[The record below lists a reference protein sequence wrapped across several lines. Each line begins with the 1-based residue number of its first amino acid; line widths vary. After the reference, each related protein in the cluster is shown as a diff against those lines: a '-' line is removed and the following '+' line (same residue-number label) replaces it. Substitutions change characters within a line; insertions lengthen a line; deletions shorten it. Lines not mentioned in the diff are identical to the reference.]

1 MALKKGVGFGID
13 RGGTFTDVFVVYPD
27 GKTNTFKLLS
37 EDSNYNDAPTE
48 AIRRVLSE
56 YTGKE
61 IPRGSKIPTDNVSFI
76 RMGTTV
82 ATNALL
88 ERNGEKT
95 ALLLTAGFKDLL
107 KIGNQARTDIFDL
120 NIKTPEMLYT
130 EVYEVHERVVLVDET
145 CQMNMKGEIK
155 EASNGQKVIIEQK
168 VDEKQLRLALGAAVQ
183 KGIQSIAVALLHSYI
198 YPEHER
204 VVRDIANEFGFSHV
218 SISSDVAP
226 MVKIVPRGFT
236 ATADAYLTPIIRK
249 YIEKFCSGFEDN
261 LKDVVVEFMRSDG
274 GLCSIQDFVGSK
286 AILSG
291 PAGGVVGVSY
301 TAYDESNQNPIIAF
315 DMGGTSTDVSRYA
328 GHFNEIIESETDGII
343 IQSPQL
349 EIHTVAAGGG
359 SRLFFKNGMFVVGP
373 QSSGSTPGPICYRKN
388 GYLSIT
394 DANIVLNRIVPEHF
408 PYIFG
413 KTEDQ
418 PLDRDAAVEE
428 FKKIT
433 EQINKHMTEKGHQK
447 MSMEE
452 VALGFIKVANETM
465 CRPIRRLTEAKG
477 YDTAQHT
484 LACFGGAGGQHACAV
499 ARSLGMK
506 KVKIHKNAGVLSAYG
521 LVLADVVVEKQA
533 PVMKAIQSNFNDI
546 QILLKKLENDSKKHL
561 VSQGFNEKELVF
573 EKILHMRYHKTDAI
587 IMCSDQNGK
596 LSTKDDFVD
605 EFGKQYMREFGF
617 TISDRE
623 IIVDDV
629 RVRGIGKR
637 YLSEKT
643 EKLDASSQESAKLVG
658 EYEGFFEHGKQK
670 MHFFKL
676 DDLRPGNAIHGPA
689 VIIDKNCTILVEPKC
704 SAEITEAGD
713 VEINVESLGAESLGD
728 SVNSVHLSI
737 FSHRFMSIAEQMGS
751 VLQRS
756 SISTNIKERLDFSC
770 ALFGPDG
777 GLVANAPHIPVHL
790 GGMQAA
796 VQYQLNYH
804 GKNGLKPGD
813 VLLSNHPIA
822 GGSHLP
828 DLTVITPVFIGNS
841 KEPDFFVANRGHHAD
856 IGGLSPGS
864 MPPHSTRLIEEG
876 AIFTT
881 FKIVSEG
888 KFQEDE
894 LIEILKAP
902 GKVPGCAG
910 SRNLKDNL
918 ADLRAQIAANQKGIN
933 LLEELIKAY
942 GTDTVKKY
950 MAHIQSAAENTV
962 RQMLINNANKF
973 AKSDDD
979 KIVVLSYSD
988 GMDDGSIINLNVS
1001 VARDTGDAVFDF
1013 TGTTCQ
1019 VYSSINAPKAITT
1032 SAIIYCLRCLLGEDI
1047 PLNQGC
1053 LASVKIVSPEKTII
1067 NPDQEAAVV
1076 GGNVQTSQRL
1086 CDVVFGA
1093 FKAVAA
1099 SQGCMNNITFGDE
1112 TMGYYETV
1120 AGGAG
1125 AGPGYNGRS
1134 GVHTHMTNTRIT
1146 DPEILES
1153 RYPVIL
1159 RKFTLR
1165 PNSGGT
1171 GKYHGGDG
1179 VERYLQFRRP
1189 ITLTVMTERRVLAP
1203 YGLYGGKDGKRG
1215 TNILYRSKK
1224 ASRINLGPKNSVNV
1238 EPGDIFELSTPG
1250 GGGWED
1256 GH

>member
-1 MALKKGVGFGID
+1 MSLKKGIGFGID

-37 EDSNYNDAPTE
+37 EDPNYNDAPTE

-107 KIGNQARTDIFDL
+107 KIGNQARSNIFDL

-130 EVYEVHERVVLVDET
+130 EVYEVHERVVLFDET
-145 CQMNMKGEIK
+145 CQMEMKGEIK
-155 EASNGQKVIIEQK
+155 EASNGQKVVIEQK
-168 VDEKQLRLALGAAVQ
+168 VDDKQLRLALGAAAQ

-204 VVRDIANEFGFSHV
+204 IVRDIANEFGFSHV

-249 YIEKFCSGFEDN
+249 YIEKFCSGFEEN

-301 TAYDESNQNPIIAF
+301 TAYDESNKNPIIAF

-418 PLDRDAAVEE
+418 PLDRDSAVEE
-428 FKKIT
+428 FKKLT
-433 EQINKHMTEKGHQK
+433 EEINKHMSEKGHQK
-447 MSMEE
+447 MSIEE

-521 LVLADVVVEKQA
+521 LVLADVVAEKQA
-533 PVMKAIQSNFNDI
+533 PVMKSIQTNFTVI
-546 QILLKKLENDSKKHL
+546 ETLLNKLENDSKKHL

-587 IMCSDQNGK
+587 IMCSDQSGK
-596 LSTKDDFVD
+596 LSGKDDFVD

-617 TISDRE
+617 TIPDRE

-637 YLSEKT
+637 YLSEQT
-643 EKLDASSQESAKLVG
+643 EKLTSSKESPKPVG
-658 EYEGFFEHGKQK
+658 EYDGFFEVC
-670 MHFFKL
+670 F
-676 DDLRPGNAIHGPA
+676 
-689 VIIDKNCTILVEPKC
+689 
-704 SAEITEAGD
+704 
-713 VEINVESLGAESLGD
+713 
-728 SVNSVHLSI
+728 
-737 FSHRFMSIAEQMGS
+737 
-751 VLQRS
+751 
-756 SISTNIKERLDFSC
+756 
-770 ALFGPDG
+770 
-777 GLVANAPHIPVHL
+777 
-790 GGMQAA
+790 
-796 VQYQLNYH
+796 
-804 GKNGLKPGD
+804 
-813 VLLSNHPIA
+813 
-822 GGSHLP
+822 
-828 DLTVITPVFIGNS
+828 
-841 KEPDFFVANRGHHAD
+841 
-856 IGGLSPGS
+856 
-864 MPPHSTRLIEEG
+864 
-876 AIFTT
+876 
-881 FKIVSEG
+881 
-888 KFQEDE
+888 
-894 LIEILKAP
+894 
-902 GKVPGCAG
+902 
-910 SRNLKDNL
+910 
-918 ADLRAQIAANQKGIN
+918 
-933 LLEELIKAY
+933 
-942 GTDTVKKY
+942 
-950 MAHIQSAAENTV
+950 
-962 RQMLINNANKF
+962 
-973 AKSDDD
+973 
-979 KIVVLSYSD
+979 
-988 GMDDGSIINLNVS
+988 
-1001 VARDTGDAVFDF
+1001 
-1013 TGTTCQ
+1013 
-1019 VYSSINAPKAITT
+1019 
-1032 SAIIYCLRCLLGEDI
+1032 
-1047 PLNQGC
+1047 
-1053 LASVKIVSPEKTII
+1053 
-1067 NPDQEAAVV
+1067 
-1076 GGNVQTSQRL
+1076 
-1086 CDVVFGA
+1086 
-1093 FKAVAA
+1093 
-1099 SQGCMNNITFGDE
+1099 
-1112 TMGYYETV
+1112 
-1120 AGGAG
+1120 
-1125 AGPGYNGRS
+1125 
-1134 GVHTHMTNTRIT
+1134 
-1146 DPEILES
+1146 
-1153 RYPVIL
+1153 
-1159 RKFTLR
+1159 
-1165 PNSGGT
+1165 
-1171 GKYHGGDG
+1171 
-1179 VERYLQFRRP
+1179 
-1189 ITLTVMTERRVLAP
+1189 
-1203 YGLYGGKDGKRG
+1203 
-1215 TNILYRSKK
+1215 
-1224 ASRINLGPKNSVNV
+1224 
-1238 EPGDIFELSTPG
+1238 
-1250 GGGWED
+1250 
-1256 GH
+1256 